1 VAHPAARMPV
11 ALRSGFFEQQIGA
24 KAIARVAFP

>member
-1 VAHPAARMPV
+1 MPV

-24 KAIARVAFP
+24 KATSAIARVAFP